1 MATRSDRNIVITGF
15 MGTGKTTTAQRL
27 AGLLARPFVDT
38 DAEIERRADRSIA
51 AIFTEEGEAAF
62 RRSEAR
68 LCRFLA
74 GQRGLVIATGGGML
88 VDPGNRAVMLASGF
102 VVCLNAS
109 VDTIR
114 QRLAGQTERPLF
126 HGDWEA
132 LLRQRQAAYA
142 EIPHQI
148 NTDGQAPEAVAEEV
162 LALWRVWAA
171 VESA

>member
-15 MGTGKTTTAQRL
+15 MGTGKTTVAQRL
-27 AGLLARPFVDT
+27 AGLLERPFVDT
-38 DAEIERRADRSIA
+38 DAEIERRAGRSIA
-51 AIFTEEGEAAF
+51 AIFAEDGEAAF
-62 RRSEAR
+62 RRREAR

-109 VDTIR
+109 VDAIR
-114 QRLAGQTERPLF
+114 QRLAGETGRPLF
-126 HGDWEA
+126 QGDWEA
-132 LLRQRQAAYA
+132 LLGRRQAAYA

-148 NTDGQAPEAVAEEV
+148 NTDGQSPEAVAEEV
-162 LALWRVWAA
+162 LALWREWAA
-171 VESA
+171 VESV

>member
-15 MGTGKTTTAQRL
+15 MGTGKTTVAQRL
-27 AGLLARPFVDT
+27 AGLVARPFIDT
-38 DAEIERRADRSIA
+38 DAEIERRAGRSIA
-51 AIFTEEGEAAF
+51 AIFAEDGEAAF

-74 GQRGLVIATGGGML
+74 GQRGLVIATGGGTL

-109 VDTIR
+109 VETIR
-114 QRLAGQTERPLF
+114 QRLTGQSARPLF
-126 HGDWEA
+126 HGDWEG

-148 NTDGQAPEAVAEEV
+148 DTDGRLPETIAEEV
-162 LALWRVWAA
+162 LALWREWAA
-171 VESA
+171 VESM